1 MSTPSSSDTPSGRG
15 GIGGVSGADE
25 THALGERKTQHLEIC
40 LDDTR
45 YRVETGSSGLEH
57 LGFLHQAL
65 PEISDDEIDTG
76 IEFLGKQIRLPL
88 FISSMTGGSEAGYRA
103 NKELVRAAQA
113 TGIPVGM
120 GSIRILFRKPEVFDH
135 FAFKKIA
142 PDVPIFANLGGVQ
155 TREMK
160 HREVFELLKKLEV
173 DGVAIHLNPGQE
185 LFQSDGDR
193 DFRGVFDGIR
203 RFVDGCPVPVIVKET
218 GFGIEPRLVRRL
230 IDAGVSYID
239 LAGSGGTNWVQVEAY
254 RATPSERAAAEEFQN
269 WGYGT
274 GVLLGALEGQPE
286 AEGRILASG
295 GLRTGLDM
303 AKSLAVGAHAA
314 GYALPFIRAV
324 HEGGAEQAVALVERY
339 EKVLRTAMLLTGSR
353 TVADL
358 RSGRLVRTPAFRES
372 VRTLRSAIAEEGH
385 RGTTPGA

>member
-1 MSTPSSSDTPSGRG
+1 VPGRSDDAGP
-15 GIGGVSGADE
+15 
-25 THALGERKTQHLEIC
+25 LGERKTQHLEIC
-40 LDDTR
+40 LDETR
-45 YRVETGSSGLEH
+45 YQVETGRSGLEH
-57 LGFLHQAL
+57 LSFLHQAL
-65 PEISDDEIDTG
+65 PELSDDELDTS
-76 IEFLGKQIRLPL
+76 IEFLGTRIRLPL

-113 TGIPVGM
+113 ARIPVGM

-135 FAFKKIA
+135 FAFKTIA

-160 HREVFELLKKLEV
+160 HHEVFEMIKKLEV
-173 DGVAIHLNPGQE
+173 DGIAIHLNPGQE

-203 RFVDGCPVPVIVKET
+203 RFAERCPVPVIVKET
-218 GFGIEPRLVRRL
+218 GFGIEPRVARAL
-230 IDAGVSYID
+230 INAGVSYID

-254 RATPSERAAAEEFQN
+254 RATPAERAAAEEFQD

-274 GVLLGALEGQPE
+274 GVLLGALEKQPE
-286 AEGRILASG
+286 TEGRILASG

-303 AKSLAVGAHAA
+303 AKSLALGAHAA

-358 RSGRLVRTPAFRES
+358 RNGRLMRSPAFGEA
-372 VRTLRSAIAEEGH
+372 VQTLRSA
-385 RGTTPGA
+385 TTQDAGGATPPGA